1 NGARAVVEHDHRPG
15 AEPAAEL
22 LYRIEIH
29 RRVEMLLDEKV
40 RRRAAGQQ
48 TAEAQAVAHAARVL
62 LEQLANRRAHRQ
74 LPRARPLHLAA
85 RAVKLRARVARAAQ
99 TFEPIGSAVHDVRH
113 VAKRLDVVHDRR
125 FAPQPDELRERG
137 LRARDRAAALER
149 ADQRRLLAA
158 DVAAGARV
166 QMQLEAERAA
176 LYVLPEPAALARL
189 ADRVLQPL
197 RGEPIFVAQEDVG

>member
-1 NGARAVVEHDHRPG
+1 
-15 AEPAAEL
+15 
-22 LYRIEIH
+22 
-29 RRVEMLLDEKV
+29 
-40 RRRAAGQQ
+40 
-48 TAEAQAVAHAARVL
+48 
-62 LEQLANRRAHRQ
+62 
-74 LPRARPLHLAA
+74 
-85 RAVKLRARVARAAQ
+85 
-99 TFEPIGSAVHDVRH
+99 
-113 VAKRLDVVHDRR
+113 
-125 FAPQPDELRERG
+125 

-197 RGEPIFVAQEDVG
+197 RGEPIFVAQEDLGRRRAARLCADDHPFAQQTRVALEQQPVLERAGLHLVGVGDQIA